1 MLVFDSRGQ
10 SLIIG
15 TWLTTPTKKFIGQID
30 DEKCEI
36 GEITTVGVALC
47 YTKLIFV
54 IKDAF
59 MMDTKLKTLTN
70 EALNFPRCS
79 KATNSRPSAIYV
91 VLHFLG
97 KMYAILL

>member
-10 SLIIG
+10 CLKIG
-15 TWLTTPTKKFIGQID
+15 TWQTTPVKMFIGQID

-54 IKDAF
+54 IEGAF
-59 MMDTKLKTLTN
+59 TIATKLKTLTN

-79 KATNSRPSAIYV
+79 KATNSRPSAIL

-97 KMYAILL
+97 KMYTILL